1 MQDLRSRLIPLFATA
16 LLGASGLAH
25 AERPLNVDDAGTLDK
40 GGAKLEAGWSKDDEA
55 RGFEAAA
62 GFGPIDNVEM
72 EIGFARTR
80 DHASSPTDT
89 INGHGLAIKWVPLQS
104 ETGLSAGLKY
114 EYGRDRLDGV
124 STRVHALSGL
134 ATWTFEGSHMVHLN
148 LGREITRE
156 RGESEGVNTWGVAL
170 DLPLTEQLNF
180 VVETFG
186 AEHSGPDRALGLRY
200 EIVDGLKVSAAVG
213 RGNNR
218 SFANAG
224 IAWEF

>member
-1 MQDLRSRLIPLFATA
+1 SARISLLRQWFPPCPPGRPARPPENHNIPRFNMQDLPSRLIPLFATA

-89 INGHGLAIKWVPLQS
+89 
-104 ETGLSAGLKY
+104 
-114 EYGRDRLDGV
+114 
-124 STRVHALSGL
+124 
-134 ATWTFEGSHMVHLN
+134 
-148 LGREITRE
+148 
-156 RGESEGVNTWGVAL
+156 
-170 DLPLTEQLNF
+170 
-180 VVETFG
+180 
-186 AEHSGPDRALGLRY
+186 
-200 EIVDGLKVSAAVG
+200 
-213 RGNNR
+213 
-218 SFANAG
+218 
-224 IAWEF
+224 